1 MSNANLGPSRLA
13 YPGAWGIIALAL
25 AFPVALMIFDPTLM
39 FERGWEQYV
48 GTSIYFWAVI
58 ALAIETIRLKR
69 GERDMRNAS
78 KLLDEDFSDAETGP
92 AALRVR
98 QLKAH
103 AAPGGSAH
111 LMEVNREASGLDQ
124 EESAARFTLPRYILY
139 LLPVIGFIGTVEGI
153 SHALKNMSA
162 ILPKINN
169 LTGFIDQ
176 LGGVTGALQIAF
188 DSTLLALFL
197 SAWLMLVL
205 TLVQRLADGQLARLD
220 RWVMERALP
229 TLAGGAVEVDPTA
242 LRVAEVIG
250 SRLDAVVA
258 ALNEAG
264 ARMGTGFGPHV
275 ERFAGTVDKLPAALS
290 GLQHSAEAFGR
301 FGQDLPRMG
310 QVEETLRRGV
320 VTLGR
325 IESAIDGGDLSGEK
339 LDEIKRGLDRAC
351 VSIESLASSWSSS
364 FERTSRSSQEQL
376 SRTMNSLKDALDL
389 LNVSMEQ
396 GNSLYRNIVKK
407 MFPVYSGG
415 EDRDAA

>member
-48 GTSIYFWAVI
+48 GTSIFAWAVI
-58 ALAIETIRLKR
+58 ALARESVRLRR
-69 GERDMRNAS
+69 GEKDMRNAAR
-78 KLLDEDFSDAETGP
+78 LLEGESSDADSGP
-92 AALRVR
+92 VALRVR

-103 AAPGGSAH
+103 AGPGGSAH

-124 EESAARFTLPRYILY
+124 EEAAGRFTLPRYILY

-153 SHALKNMSA
+153 SQALKNIS
-162 ILPKINN
+162 IVLPQIND
-169 LTGFIDQ
+169 LSGFIGK
-176 LGGVTGALQIAF
+176 LGDVTGALQIAF

-205 TLVQRLADGQLARLD
+205 TLVQRLADDQLARLD

-229 TLAGGAVEVDPTA
+229 ALAGGSAEVDPTA
-242 LRVAEVIG
+242 LRVAEIIG

-258 ALNEAG
+258 ALNEASS
-264 ARMGTGFGPHV
+264 RMGVGLGPHV
-275 ERFAGTVDKLPAALS
+275 ERFAGSVDKLPAALS
-290 GLQHSAEAFGR
+290 GLQRGAEAFGR
-301 FGQDLPRMG
+301 IGDELPRMG
-310 QVEETLRRGV
+310 QVEETLRRGLT
-320 VTLGR
+320 TLGR
-325 IESAIDGGDLSGEK
+325 IESALEGGEISGDR

-351 VSIESLASSWSSS
+351 GSIETLATSWSNS
-364 FERTSRSSQEQL
+364 FEKTSRSSQEQL
-376 SRTMNSLKDALDL
+376 ARTMNSLKDALDL

-396 GNSLYRNIVKK
+396 GNALYRNIVKK
-407 MFPVYSGG
+407 MF
-415 EDRDAA
+415 ERDGDSHVRAA